1 MKNKIKT
8 FITQSFK
15 STGKYFVSKTI
26 TSLIIVI
33 ISLIIYLF
41 LDIKLLPIILALV
54 FFTNF
59 IPVFGPWIGTI
70 LSGVIVLFQSPLQ
83 ALYVV
88 ITLLILQII
97 EQFLLIPLIVG
108 KAIDVKP
115 LFIVL
120 VLILSS
126 VFLGFWGV
134 LFAVPLASIIKI
146 GYTIFIKNQT
156 KEDSNIP

>member
-1 MKNKIKT
+1 MKNKIKA

-15 STGKYFVSKTI
+15 STGKYFLGKTI
-26 TSLIIVI
+26 TSL
-33 ISLIIYLF
+33 LIIIICLIVYSL
-41 LDIKLLPIILALV
+41 LDIKLIPIILILV

-59 IPVFGPWIGTI
+59 IPVFGPWIGTVI
-70 LSGVIVLFQSPLQ
+70 SGVIVLFQSPLQ

-108 KAIDVKP
+108 KAVDVKP
-115 LFIVL
+115 LFVVVI
-120 VLILSS
+120 LILSS

-134 LFAVPLASIIKI
+134 LFAIPLASIIKI
-146 GYTIFIKNQT
+146 GYTIFIR
-156 KEDSNIP
+156 KEDSQNLKP